1 MTSHGRYTVRS
12 GYYLQWKHQ
21 FGPRANQLALP
32 GTSANNP
39 VWKILWQLKLPSKIK
54 IFIWRSLHGI
64 VPLKSILANRH
75 VGTSG
80 ACPVCYQ
87 GAEDIRHLL
96 FICPAAQEIWQA
108 MELQDLIQ
116 EAVSTDRA
124 GSAILEHILRRED
137 NEIHGFQSVSL
148 KEVVMT
154 TCWYLW
160 WMRRRRTHSETVP
173 PIHKCKFSILAIVA
187 NSARVNGKQI
197 NTSTP
202 RWTRPDARC
211 TKLNVD
217 ASFQDD
223 TKLRDHQGNF
233 IAAMVKFL
241 PNIASVVMARLSQ

>member
-1 MTSHGRYTVRS
+1 
-12 GYYLQWKHQ
+12 
-21 FGPRANQLALP
+21 LALP

-116 EAVSTDRA
+116 EVVSTDRA
-124 GSAILEHILRRED
+124 RSVILEHILRRED
-137 NEIHGFQSVSL
+137 NDIHGFQSVSL

-154 TCWYLW
+154 VTPQIYEHLAVLPHLSKIDQTKGKFYISAASPLVW
-160 WMRRRRTHSETVP
+160 RTFTTGRH
-173 PIHKCKFSILAIVA
+173 
-187 NSARVNGKQI
+187 
-197 NTSTP
+197 
-202 RWTRPDARC
+202 
-211 TKLNVD
+211 
-217 ASFQDD
+217 
-223 TKLRDHQGNF
+223 
-233 IAAMVKFL
+233 
-241 PNIASVVMARLSQ
+241 